1 VKLCGHLLLSSVSV
15 KPSRVSNW
23 HLILPASP
31 EYEQL
36 IRVCHAATGRVF
48 AALAVSEA
56 FHHCP
61 VADGQRLFPDEV
73 TVGKP
78 PSVALM
84 GADDVAGE
92 INKRIA
98 SAVSGR
104 DVHAMHG
111 RHAPRLCQSVKFL
124 NTELVMLEELVT
136 VDAIRHVTFIAGI
149 LVKPRKRGRVNR
161 KVNAFIRQGFHH
173 FNAITV
179 VDGVLIFDYLVNVCF
194 LAHWFGC
201 LEIK

>member
-1 VKLCGHLLLSSVSV
+1 MFLIVMLGCASVGEGVVNADVIPKRVRVSTPNPVRKAVFLLVALHALEVVKLCGHLLLSSVSV

-92 INKRIA
+92 INK
-98 SAVSGR
+98 
-104 DVHAMHG
+104 
-111 RHAPRLCQSVKFL
+111 
-124 NTELVMLEELVT
+124 
-136 VDAIRHVTFIAGI
+136 
-149 LVKPRKRGRVNR
+149 
-161 KVNAFIRQGFHH
+161 
-173 FNAITV
+173 
-179 VDGVLIFDYLVNVCF
+179 
-194 LAHWFGC
+194 
-201 LEIK
+201 